1 MATDL
6 RQQLGQVLVKVQQGV
21 VTTEDLWR
29 KLISFRSKEELQAC
43 INYGL
48 TVGLF
53 RYMPNGKLYWTKK
66 SVAEALAGVSELDPD
81 KLRPVPPPKKRQAV
95 VKPLSAPSVDHTV
108 PLLPGNLAEGKPLP
122 YFRYA
127 FMAKIACSLV
137 ESGEKFHANH
147 LVSKIKRL
155 GYGAEDL
162 DVRATETLKL
172 IARQG
177 YPKGGP
183 KIIEKESYGK
193 AWYISRVVRVSDAD
207 LLRDLQGANMQ
218 KEAPPVSK
226 AQLIL
231 NWAASRHEA
240 AFSMEDLYEARELVG
255 YSQGTAL
262 TTLRGALNYLVYT
275 ALKKPSDRDAIVTV
289 ARGRYALA
297 SRKDEAA
304 YVKMKHEAP
313 VVSHTRKGELK
324 KARTQLNKRKK
335 RIQVQLAGKEIRC
348 KELKEEI
355 SKIDRELA
363 ALNDI

>member
-53 RYMPNGKLYWTKK
+53 RQMPNGSLYWTKK
-66 SVAEALAGVSELDPD
+66 PVAEALAGVSEIDPD

-95 VKPLSAPSVDHTV
+95 VKPLSVPSVDHTA
-108 PLLPGNLAEGKPLP
+108 PPLPGNLAEGKPLP
-122 YFRYA
+122 YFSYA
-127 FMAKIACSLV
+127 FIAKITCSLV
-137 ESGEKFHANH
+137 EQGEKFHAHH

-162 DVRATETLKL
+162 DVRVAESLKL

-177 YPKGGP
+177 YPKGGL
-183 KIIEKESYGK
+183 KIIEKETYGK
-193 AWYISRVVRVSDAD
+193 AWYISRVARVSDAE

-226 AQLIL
+226 AQRIL
-231 NWAASRHEA
+231 DWAAARREA
-240 AFSMEDLYEARELVG
+240 SFCMEDLYEAREAVG
-255 YSQGTAL
+255 YSQGTSL
-262 TTLRGALNYLVYT
+262 TTVRGTLNYLVYT

-289 ARGRYALA
+289 SRGRYALA
-297 SRKDEAA
+297 SRKDEAT
-304 YVKMKHEAP
+304 YVKLKQEAP
-313 VVSHTRKGELK
+313 AVSHTRRRELK
-324 KARTQLNKRKK
+324 KARTQLSKRKK
-335 RIQVQLAGKEIRC
+335 GLQVRLDWKETQC
-348 KELKEEI
+348 KELRGEI

-363 ALNDI
+363 ALNDV